1 MTQQLPDFSAQATKK
16 ALIKET
22 IQHPLTLYSGG
33 ICVLSFLS
41 IGLFGLNWLNGTVGF
56 VSLAL
61 SGGSWTYNYFA
72 RYDVYTRRH
81 LESLRLMMEAQ
92 KKALTDKLSKSL
104 KEIASTPG
112 TEELVQ
118 QAKAQFPMLN
128 SKFEGFRS
136 LLADKFAPTEIT
148 YGRYLGSGEQ
158 LYLSVLDQLNHV
170 VTLFKS
176 IDSSDMAYAKKRMD
190 SLKKNA
196 ANLSPD
202 DRDELVALEKRVSIV
217 DQCLKDIDVILSRN
231 EEALTALEL
240 AKASIASIQTSRG
253 QTSAQLPD
261 TIKDLEDLAQRAK
274 HYAINNQ

>member
-22 IQHPLTLYSGG
+22 VLHPLTLYSGG
-33 ICVLSFLS
+33 MSVLSFLA
-41 IGLFGLNWLNGTVGF
+41 IGLFGLNWINGTVALG
-56 VSLAL
+56 SLTL
-61 SGGSWTYNYFA
+61 SGVSWIFNYFA

-92 KKALTDKLSKSL
+92 KKSLTDKLSKSL
-104 KEIASTPG
+104 KEIIPPPG

-128 SKFEGFRS
+128 SKFDGFRA

-170 VTLFKS
+170 VSLFKS
-176 IDSSDMAYAKKRMD
+176 IDSSDMAYAKRRID
-190 SLKKNA
+190 SLKKNPEI
-196 ANLSPD
+196 LSPD

-217 DQCLKDIDVILSRN
+217 NQCLKDIDVILSRN

-240 AKASIASIQTSRG
+240 AKASIASIQTSKG
-253 QTSAQLPD
+253 QASAQLPD

-274 HYAINNQ
+274 QYAINNQ